1 MFSELAI
8 KISADIKDFQKGL
21 GEFESNLDKISKG
34 IGNAGLNMTKFVTG
48 PILALGGGLLAL
60 ATKTGNFADRILD
73 LEQIT
78 GMSTDAIQ
86 QFQNVAK
93 IAGVE
98 TEAVTSA
105 SEKLTR
111 QMSELETGTGKGA
124 EALADLGIEFGD
136 LEKMTPDQRMQ
147 NLIVAL
153 SEIVDPAERA
163 RIGTDLLRNSW
174 RDIAPIVA
182 LGADGIAEARQAAID
197 MGAVMGNQALND
209 ANNFRI
215 GMENLK
221 TEFMAAGQGIMN
233 EFLPILT
240 EDLMPFITDTVIPK
254 LREFAEMI
262 RNVFARFRELS
273 PETQGNIVK
282 FILLVAAIGP
292 VLLIIAK
299 LIAIVK
305 GVIIVVKALS
315 TALLFLNANPI
326 GLIILGIAAL
336 IAIGVLLYKN
346 WDTVKEFA
354 IKTWEFIKG
363 LLDTNIG
370 KIVAIL
376 SGPIGIGLL
385 IIANWELIRDKAT
398 EIFNKVKDTLKNIF
412 TSIKDFI
419 LNIFSGI
426 ENGITNA
433 INRVRKTID
442 DVLGFF
448 KRTKET
454 IDNFTSGAKDTLSNV
469 GGFIKSKIPFMAEG
483 GIVTA
488 PTLAMIGEDR
498 NPEMVI
504 PLNKFASLTNNRQTN
519 IYLDGREITRT
530 IAPHMVDTLRTKLAY

>member
-197 MGAVMGNQALND
+197 MGAVMGN
-209 ANNFRI
+209 R
-215 GMENLK
+215 
-221 TEFMAAGQGIMN
+221 
-233 EFLPILT
+233 
-240 EDLMPFITDTVIPK
+240 
-254 LREFAEMI
+254 
-262 RNVFARFRELS
+262 S
-273 PETQGNIVK
+273 
-282 FILLVAAIGP
+282 
-292 VLLIIAK
+292 
-299 LIAIVK
+299 
-305 GVIIVVKALS
+305 
-315 TALLFLNANPI
+315 
-326 GLIILGIAAL
+326 
-336 IAIGVLLYKN
+336 
-346 WDTVKEFA
+346 
-354 IKTWEFIKG
+354 
-363 LLDTNIG
+363 
-370 KIVAIL
+370 
-376 SGPIGIGLL
+376 
-385 IIANWELIRDKAT
+385 
-398 EIFNKVKDTLKNIF
+398 
-412 TSIKDFI
+412 
-419 LNIFSGI
+419 
-426 ENGITNA
+426 
-433 INRVRKTID
+433 
-442 DVLGFF
+442 F
-448 KRTKET
+448 K
-454 IDNFTSGAKDTLSNV
+454 
-469 GGFIKSKIPFMAEG
+469 
-483 GIVTA
+483 
-488 PTLAMIGEDR
+488 
-498 NPEMVI
+498 
-504 PLNKFASLTNNRQTN
+504 
-519 IYLDGREITRT
+519 
-530 IAPHMVDTLRTKLAY
+530 

>member
-385 IIANWELIRDKAT
+385 IIANWELIRDKTT

-412 TSIKDFI
+412 IGIKDFI
-419 LNIFSGI
+419 LNIFNSI

-433 INRVRKTID
+433 INRVKNIIE

-448 KRTKET
+448 RRTKET
-454 IDNFTSGAKDTLSNV
+454 IDNFTSGAKNTLSNV

>member
-412 TSIKDFI
+412 IGIKDFI
-419 LNIFSGI
+419 LNIFNSI

-433 INRVRKTID
+433 INRVKNIIE

-448 KRTKET
+448 RRTKET
-454 IDNFTSGAKDTLSNV
+454 IDNFTSGAKNTLSNV

>member
-124 EALADLGIEFGD
+124 EALADLGIKFGD

-147 NLIVAL
+147 TLIESL
-153 SEIVDPAERA
+153 SEIEDPAERA

-419 LNIFSGI
+419 LNIFNSI

-433 INRVRKTID
+433 INRVKNIIE

-448 KRTKET
+448 RRTKET
-454 IDNFTSGAKDTLSNV
+454 IDNFTSGAKNTLSNV

>member
-197 MGAVMGNQALND
+197 MGAVMGNEALNN

-412 TSIKDFI
+412 IGIKDFI
-419 LNIFSGI
+419 LNIFNSI

-433 INRVRKTID
+433 INRVKNIIE

-448 KRTKET
+448 RRTKET
-454 IDNFTSGAKDTLSNV
+454 IDNFTSGAKNTLSNV